1 MSHKGSLSDLYT
13 AAFVLANFASRELRA
28 FC

>member
-1 MSHKGSLSDLYT
+1 MSYKGLLCDLYT
-13 AAFVLANFASRELRA
+13 VAFVLANFASRELRA